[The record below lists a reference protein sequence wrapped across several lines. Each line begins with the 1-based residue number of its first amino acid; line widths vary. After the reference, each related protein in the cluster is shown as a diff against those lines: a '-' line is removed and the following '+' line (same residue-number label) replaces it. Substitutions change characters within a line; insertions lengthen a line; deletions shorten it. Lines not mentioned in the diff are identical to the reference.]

1 MFTYDA
7 SASMTCYLSSGTA
20 TSVTGVWKGESKVGS
35 VTSVRVQAGTG
46 LSSSSSSAQTST
58 LNTTISIDSG
68 YKLPTTTEWS
78 SVIINPMTQ
87 PGDIII
93 GGTSGAPTKLTNP
106 TSKQYLSGNSGTTTW
121 SDIDGVEIKSHT
133 TAGGSTNATSGY
145 VLTADGSGSASWV
158 AASGGMTN
166 PMTSYGDLI
175 YGSNGTGTP
184 GRLGASVDR
193 KFLRSYSSTLA
204 WDTVDGVEI
213 KSHTTAGGSTNATSG
228 KVLMADGSGNASWE
242 TPTTTTTGTLASA
255 SWSSSSQTITVNG
268 VTSSNLVVVSP
279 APASVEAYGNA
290 RIYCSA
296 QSTNSLTFTC
306 LGTTPSTDL
315 TVNIAIW

>member
-20 TSVTGVWKGESKVGS
+20 TSVTGVWKGESKVGT

-58 LNTTISIDSG
+58 LSTTISIDSG
-68 YKLPTTTEWS
+68 YKLPTTTEW
-78 SVIINPMTQ
+78 
-87 PGDIII
+87 
-93 GGTSGAPTKLTNP
+93 
-106 TSKQYLSGNSGTTTW
+106 NS
-121 SDIDGVEIKSHT
+121 
-133 TAGGSTNATSGY
+133 
-145 VLTADGSGSASWV
+145 LF
-158 AASGGMTN
+158 TN

-228 KVLMADGSGNASWE
+228 KVLTADGSGNASWE
-242 TPTTTTTGTLASA
+242 TP
-255 SWSSSSQTITVNG
+255 
-268 VTSSNLVVVSP
+268 
-279 APASVEAYGNA
+279 
-290 RIYCSA
+290 
-296 QSTNSLTFTC
+296 
-306 LGTTPSTDL
+306 
-315 TVNIAIW
+315 